1 MFSCRTRRNCM
12 IGRGELGDGSGNQH
26 CFRAGITRTASS
38 KRKQRVELL
47 EALQNPPLQASCP
60 VPSPLHTVELV

>member
-1 MFSCRTRRNCM
+1 MFSCRTRRNCR
-12 IGRGELGDGSGNQH
+12 IGRREPGDGSGNQH
-26 CFRAGITRTASS
+26 SFRAGTRTASS